1 MKTINS
7 KILGNNRERIADD
20 SKSNHATNTA
30 ETFFFIFLRG
40 MFETVACAEDLPP
53 QFQRKLNML
62 VITNEESQNKKNHD
76 YLN

>member
-1 MKTINS
+1 MTVKTIKS

-30 ETFFFIFLRG
+30 ETFFLIFLRG

-53 QFQRKLNML
+53 KFQRKLNML
-62 VITNEESQNKKNHD
+62 VTTNEERETRKIMTT
-76 YLN
+76 

>member
-1 MKTINS
+1 MKTTNS

-53 QFQRKLNML
+53 
-62 VITNEESQNKKNHD
+62 
-76 YLN
+76 